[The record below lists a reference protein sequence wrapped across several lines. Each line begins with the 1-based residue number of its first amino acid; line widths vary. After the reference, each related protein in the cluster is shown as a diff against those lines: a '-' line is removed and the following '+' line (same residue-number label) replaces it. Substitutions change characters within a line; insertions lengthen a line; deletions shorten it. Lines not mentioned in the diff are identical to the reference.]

1 MNKNY
6 LLTSAVIRLWHFHI
20 CFLKGNEEKS
30 SVYAKSYN
38 VMNDSLTRL
47 WPCDLDYSLIA
58 SATALPHG
66 LALICYAAASA
77 VLGKHLL
84 LDQLNGQQCAL
95 APTELIRVD
104 GTIPR
109 LRGEPLVYHCRLKV
123 AVNSLTPLC

>member
-6 LLTSAVIRLWHFHI
+6 LLTSAVTILWHFHI

-47 WPCDLDYSLIA
+47 WPRDLDYSLIA

-66 LALICYAAASA
+66 LVLICYAAASA

-109 LRGEPLVYHCRLKV
+109 VRGEPLVYHCCLKV